1 MDKYCVLSF
10 IVAEKF
16 VSVGR
21 IPFVFFEPR
30 LRDRYILRGLCVYE
44 FLMLWFVA
52 ISFIYSGRGLTL
64 QP

>member
-1 MDKYCVLSF
+1 MNKYCVLSF

-21 IPFVFFEPR
+21 ISFVFFEPM
-30 LRDRYILRGLCVYE
+30 LRSRYILKGLCVYK
-44 FLMLWFVA
+44 FLMLWFAA
-52 ISFIYSGRGLTL
+52 ISFNYIGRGLNF